1 VKRLLLAAAL
11 AAAGTFATPAS
22 ADLCA
27 SSFVCAVQG
36 CSGLVN
42 VCAGGQPCTGTVSV
56 CPSTRPADCTSTVDV
71 CLGPITPSIACG
83 ATLRPICD
91 LLP

>member
-1 VKRLLLAAAL
+1 MKRLLLAAAL
-11 AAAGTFATPAS
+11 AAAGPVATPAS

-27 SSFVCAVQG
+27 STFVCAVQG

-42 VCAGGQPCTGTVSV
+42 VCGGGQPCTGTVSV
-56 CPSTRPADCTSTVDV
+56 CPSTPPSDCTSTVDV
-71 CLGPITPSIACG
+71 CIGRIFDVDCASPLGTVC
-83 ATLRPICD
+83 R